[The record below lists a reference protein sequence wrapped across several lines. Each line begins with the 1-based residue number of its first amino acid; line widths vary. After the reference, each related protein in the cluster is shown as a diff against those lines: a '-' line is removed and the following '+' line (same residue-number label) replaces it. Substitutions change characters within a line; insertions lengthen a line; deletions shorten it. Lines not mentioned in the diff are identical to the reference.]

1 MELELFKGSAGA
13 GWEQGA
19 QVVRELEGG
28 AAWHLAERCR
38 AATAEDAARGM
49 FFQGVVGVVGFL
61 QGEEAG
67 ARCLE
72 AAGLPALNPGELY
85 PVTRFLR
92 MTDRA
97 TRLLR
102 PQLGDWDEALRYIG
116 TQATVDF
123 LTSMFGRDL
132 MQQARRD
139 PRLLLQHLADGYR
152 TAVSYGERT
161 VLWTGE
167 RSARYVMRRDFMPAP
182 YHEGVLLGALEAVGA
197 QDVRVHGRQ
206 LSLLDSEYDVSW

>member
-1 MELELFKGSAGA
+1 MEGS
-13 GWEQGA
+13 
-19 QVVRELEGG
+19 
-28 AAWHLAERCR
+28 AAWHLVERCR
-38 AATAEDAARGM
+38 AATPRDVARGM

-61 QGEEAG
+61 QGEAAG
-67 ARCLE
+67 AQCLE
-72 AAGLPALNPGELY
+72 AAGLHALNPGELY
-85 PVTRFLR
+85 PVTRFLK
-92 MTDRA
+92 MAARA

-102 PQLGDWDEALRYIG
+102 PQLGDWDQSLHYIG

-123 LTSMFGRDL
+123 LASMFGREL
-132 MQQARRD
+132 MQMSRRD
-139 PRLLLQHLADGYR
+139 PRRLLQHLADGYQ

-167 RSARYVMRRDFMPAP
+167 RSARFVMRRDFMPAP